1 MGVAPHGEGVGG
13 VARVCE
19 GEEREEGA
27 GQAGQGDPER
37 EKVSLKTNAF
47 LKENVKGIWQY
58 KIIQGVNLGAK

>member
-1 MGVAPHGEGVGG
+1 MGMAPYGEGVGG

-37 EKVSLKTNAF
+37 KKVSLKTNAF
-47 LKENVKGIWQY
+47 
-58 KIIQGVNLGAK
+58 